1 MFGVGINLL
10 CPVFGFFNRLRLD
23 DVDLIFGDVFLG
35 VFLPPKCGDVLL
47 LTFVVRG
54 EIVGGV

>member
-1 MFGVGINLL
+1 M
-10 CPVFGFFNRLRLD
+10 FGFFNRLRLD

-35 VFLPPKCGDVLL
+35 VFLPPKCGEVFL
-47 LTFVVRG
+47 LTLVVRG